1 MEDLKIMA
9 IIAAGMAGMLLLFW
23 LVGPNIGG
31 GLVGAGML
39 ILAARSLKGGGMAPA
54 RPIFYLCAIAVFFM
68 YVCFGDQIL

>member
-1 MEDLKIMA
+1 MDDFKIML

-39 ILAARSLKGGGMAPA
+39 ILAARSLKGWMAPA

>member
-1 MEDLKIMA
+1 MSDLKIMA
-9 IIAAGMAGMLLLFW
+9 IIAAGGVGIMLLCWLF
-23 LVGPNIGG
+23 GPNIGG

-39 ILAARSLKGGGMAPA
+39 ILAARSLKGWMAPA